1 MDPSLPSQAVA
12 KELHCNIAAVV
23 GKRSRSRI
31 WHGCQK
37 LIKTTKTNWG
47 EGCAYDRV
55 HQSNQVELVLIM
67 CVRPNSP
74 QRFLYL
80 STSSGLI

>member
-1 MDPSLPSQAVA
+1 MASGLPSQAVA

-23 GKRSRSRI
+23 GKRCGSCI
-31 WHGCQK
+31 WRGCQK
-37 LIKTTKTNWG
+37 LINTTKTNWG
-47 EGCAYDRV
+47 EGCAHDRV
-55 HQSNQVELVLIM
+55 HQSNQAELVLIT

-74 QRFLYL
+74 QRCLYP